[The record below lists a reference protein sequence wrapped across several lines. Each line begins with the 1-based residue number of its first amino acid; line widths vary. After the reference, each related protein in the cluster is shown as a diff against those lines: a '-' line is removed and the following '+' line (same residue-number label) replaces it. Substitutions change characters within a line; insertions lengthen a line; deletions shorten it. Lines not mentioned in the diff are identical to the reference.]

1 MTIKIIY
8 IFELKDG
15 DIISS
20 IYSNKENKWL
30 SKINE
35 IYISNLKIKNIS
47 YDNNKWLLY
56 LYDNNLMTYR
66 IKIQL
71 NINDYEKVSIII

>member
-35 IYISNLKIKNIS
+35 IYISNLKLKNIS

-56 LYDNNLMTYR
+56 LYDKNLIVCLLR
-66 IKIQL
+66 FF
-71 NINDYEKVSIII
+71 

>member
-35 IYISNLKIKNIS
+35 IYISNLK
-47 YDNNKWLLY
+47 
-56 LYDNNLMTYR
+56 
-66 IKIQL
+66 
-71 NINDYEKVSIII
+71 